1 MKFVF
6 LILLFNFTFVFS
18 QELKLTVVDEDSL
31 VLTNFLLSVNSEKQ
45 QLISKEEYILKVN
58 LGDTII
64 VKKTGYNDSKYVVES
79 NEKILHHIFVLE
91 TKYQELDEVTLKYER
106 YKKVAGEE
114 NENILDYIYYPTEE
128 RLLIIKSLKR
138 KYYLEQQTTS
148 GTKSY
153 ELHFRPQS
161 LHLDVLG
168 NTHIISKDSSYQIW
182 VRDSLVF
189 VSVLSN
195 NLFDKMV
202 KNLVYKGSDF
212 VYYENKSNFSQRY
225 TLTKIG
231 QDNKIIEVANVFD
244 EIAYKTAQSEYN
256 SIIST
261 YHRKAKATEN
271 VITNGIWDGDVMKLT
286 CVNCD
291 TIVFMTTW
299 FLKIRSKP
307 IECYA
312 YGRMNNIEILNL
324 YNSSIDK
331 FDFNGRL
338 LEQHKI
344 SIPTSQLDIPIYD
357 FFYDELYLTSKQHK
371 EKSIYLVNN
380 SDDRIELIAKIDGQ
394 EPTKI
399 KIVGNQIYF
408 LQRNDAGFNKLFKMN
423 LVNK

>member
-6 LILLFNFTFVFS
+6 LILSFNITFAFS
-18 QELKLTVVDEDSL
+18 QELKLTVVDEDGL
-31 VLTNFLLSVNSEKQ
+31 VLSSFFISKNSENQ
-45 QLISKEEYILKVN
+45 QLIRKEEFVLKVK
-58 LGDTII
+58 LGDTVL
-64 VKKTGYNDSKYVVES
+64 VKKTGYYDSKYVVES

-91 TKYQELDEVTLKYER
+91 TKYQELDEVTLKYEK

-114 NENILDYIYYPTEE
+114 NENILDYIFYPIEK
-128 RLLIIKSLKR
+128 RLLLIKSLKR
-138 KYYLEQQTTS
+138 KYYLEQHTTS

-182 VRDSLVF
+182 VRDSLEF
-189 VSVLSN
+189 VAVISN
-195 NLFDKMV
+195 YLFDKMV

-212 VYYENKSNFSQRY
+212 VYYENKSNFNQRY

-231 QDNKIIEVANVFD
+231 QDNRIIEVTSVFD
-244 EIAYKTAQSEYN
+244 ETAHKTAQNEYN
-256 SIIST
+256 SIITT
-261 YHRKAKATEN
+261 YHRKAKETEN

-286 CVNCD
+286 CVDCD

-312 YGRMNNIEILNL
+312 FSRMDNIEILNL
-324 YNSSIDK
+324 YNSSIEK

-338 LEQHKI
+338 LKESKLSLPTMKI
-344 SIPTSQLDIPIYD
+344 ETPIYD
-357 FFYDELYLTSKQHK
+357 FFYDEIYLSGIFNN
-371 EKSIYLVNN
+371 EKSIFSVNK
-380 SDDRIELIAKIDGQ
+380 SDNKIELIAKIGGQ
-394 EPTKI
+394 DPTKI
-399 KIVGNQIYF
+399 KVIGNEIYF
-408 LQRNDAGFNKLFKMN
+408 LQRNNSGFNKLIKMN
-423 LVNK
+423 FIK

>member
-1 MKFVF
+1 
-6 LILLFNFTFVFS
+6 
-18 QELKLTVVDEDSL
+18 
-31 VLTNFLLSVNSEKQ
+31 
-45 QLISKEEYILKVN
+45 
-58 LGDTII
+58 
-64 VKKTGYNDSKYVVES
+64 
-79 NEKILHHIFVLE
+79 
-91 TKYQELDEVTLKYER
+91 
-106 YKKVAGEE
+106 
-114 NENILDYIYYPTEE
+114 
-128 RLLIIKSLKR
+128 
-138 KYYLEQQTTS
+138 
-148 GTKSY
+148 
-153 ELHFRPQS
+153 
-161 LHLDVLG
+161 
-168 NTHIISKDSSYQIW
+168 
-182 VRDSLVF
+182 
-189 VSVLSN
+189 
-195 NLFDKMV
+195 
-202 KNLVYKGSDF
+202 
-212 VYYENKSNFSQRY
+212 
-225 TLTKIG
+225 
-231 QDNKIIEVANVFD
+231 
-244 EIAYKTAQSEYN
+244 
-256 SIIST
+256 
-261 YHRKAKATEN
+261 
-271 VITNGIWDGDVMKLT
+271 MKLT